1 MRHSGPGRV
10 HSKHHTYRK
19 LMSSNMENH
28 ICCAICMQIHSPRSW
43 DWLVADW
50 HQKLLASELL
60 KYIGRTKSMSNVV
73 RCHFFRVTHPIS
85 RPYYMVRRRCTKIPS
100 WEQDVYQ
107 LDHMMV
113 DMGLDKIVYHDR
125 ELRHDRIF
133 IAWIKNWESDIMIT
147 IY

>member
-1 MRHSGPGRV
+1 
-10 HSKHHTYRK
+10 
-19 LMSSNMENH
+19 
-28 ICCAICMQIHSPRSW
+28 
-43 DWLVADW
+43 
-50 HQKLLASELL
+50 
-60 KYIGRTKSMSNVV
+60 
-73 RCHFFRVTHPIS
+73 
-85 RPYYMVRRRCTKIPS
+85 MVRRRCTKIPS

-133 IAWIKNWESDIMIT
+133 IAWIKDWESDIMRT